1 MLIYMSRKRLIV
13 LLLVA
18 ANAFFSCRKEN
29 TSWET
34 DWRLPIIN
42 DTLAIND
49 LVNDSTLAVNAD
61 NSLQVRLQRRLAT
74 LDFFDLVEIPDTF
87 IVQDF
92 TINFSQLE
100 LPPGTVY
107 VDEVDEHD
115 FDLGDVV
122 LTQARFAEGAA
133 KIRIEN
139 PVETTV
145 LFDIELP
152 GVTLNGQTFQQ
163 SVAVPPAQNGQ
174 AGVRDFE
181 LPLAGH
187 NVDLRGINGNQFN
200 KLRSRMTARTSPD
213 GPTVTI
219 TNQDIVIFRV
229 QMDGLRLD
237 YAKGYFGSQ
246 VIHDTAKVDAE
257 ILRNITDG
265 SIAFEPLSAALT
277 VSNGIKAKAQ
287 VRLNELNSINF
298 NANTVALQHPIIGQ
312 KNNIDAAQGDASN
325 LFPSQWSVLFDA
337 ANSNLNAFVEN
348 IGYNYEVDYS
358 IFLNPW
364 GNTSLGNDEIFPNS
378 RVNVDLETD
387 FLLGVGM
394 QNLTLRDTFD
404 FDFSQE
410 NNIAKVKEGTLVVE
424 VENGFPFEGALS
436 LRMLDDNSEEI
447 GIIAGS
453 QSLLAGTTDA
463 TAGLHGKQNSELR
476 FELTPELVSQL
487 EAIRSIEVNVQ
498 FNSITFPENILYANA
513 ELFIKAYCLFK
524 LKTEL

>member
-1 MLIYMSRKRLIV
+1 MGRKRLLV
-13 LLLVA
+13 LFLVVTTGVI
-18 ANAFFSCRKEN
+18 FSCRKEN
-29 TSWET
+29 TSWNS

-42 DTLAIND
+42 DTLAISE
-49 LVNDSTLAVNAD
+49 LINDSTLAINAD
-61 NSLQVRLQRRLAT
+61 NSLQVRLQRRLAS

-92 TINFSQLE
+92 TINIPQLE

-107 VDEVDEHD
+107 VDEVDEHE
-115 FDLGDVV
+115 FNLGEVA
-122 LTQARFAEGAA
+122 LTQARFAEGVA

-152 GVTLNGQTFQQ
+152 GVTLNGQTFQE
-163 SVAVPPAQNGQ
+163 STSVPPAQNGQ
-174 AGVRDFE
+174 PGIRDFE
-181 LPLAGH
+181 LSLAGH
-187 NVDLRGINGNQFN
+187 NVDLRGISGNQSN
-200 KLRSRMTARTSPD
+200 RLRSRMTARTSPD

-219 TNQDIVIFRV
+219 TNQDLVIFRV
-229 QMDGLRLD
+229 QMEGLRLD

-246 VIHDTAKVDAE
+246 VIHDTAKVDSE
-257 ILRNITDG
+257 ILRNITNG

-287 VRLNELNSINF
+287 ARLNEFKSTNF
-298 NANTVALQHPIIGQ
+298 NTNTVALQHPIIGQ

-325 LFPSQWSVLFDA
+325 LSPSQWSVLFDED
-337 ANSNLNAFVEN
+337 NSNLNDFVEN

-364 GNTSLGNDEIFPNS
+364 GNASLGNDEIFPNS

-410 NNIAKVKEGTLVVE
+410 NNIAKVKEGTLVFE

-436 LRMLDDNSEEI
+436 LALLDENEAEI
-447 GIIAGS
+447 ATLVAS
-453 QSLLAGTTDA
+453 QNLLAGTTD
-463 TAGLHGKQNSELR
+463 TSTGLHGKQSSEIR
-476 FELTPELVSQL
+476 FELTAELVSQL
-487 EAIRSIEVNVQ
+487 EAIRSIQVNVQ
-498 FNSITFPENILYANA
+498 FDSASYPENVLYANA
-513 ELFIKAYCLFK
+513 AMLIKAYCLFA